1 MKGRETPFSHA
12 VGRYANPTAG
22 KLTLAKT
29 VFVYMFGGGLGTLW
43 EVIFNV
49 FYQIANDYT
58 IRYIDCRGSLFTYF
72 NPLSGCGAHVI
83 VFFLKKYSRPWQV
96 FTVGAL
102 AGGAVE
108 YFLSYCEE
116 AILGTRSW
124 NYDDWLW
131 NINGRTTVPIMI
143 VWGILCMAVVFLLFR
158 PLDRFFEG
166 LPARTFRII
175 GICCLAALCIDMF
188 FTVSAMLRY
197 VMRDTEPLTAFG
209 RWLDAVFP
217 DELMRRR
224 FPSMKIQ

>member
-1 MKGRETPFSHA
+1 MKGRETPFSRA

-22 KLTLAKT
+22 KLTLAKA

-72 NPLSGCGAHVI
+72 NPVYGCGALVI

-108 YFLSYCEE
+108 YFFKLLRGGYPRHALLELRRLALEHQRPHDGTHHDRMGHPVHGGRLSSLPP
-116 AILGTRSW
+116 AGQ
-124 NYDDWLW
+124 
-131 NINGRTTVPIMI
+131 
-143 VWGILCMAVVFLLFR
+143 VF
-158 PLDRFFEG
+158 
-166 LPARTFRII
+166 
-175 GICCLAALCIDMF
+175 
-188 FTVSAMLRY
+188 
-197 VMRDTEPLTAFG
+197 
-209 RWLDAVFP
+209 
-217 DELMRRR
+217 
-224 FPSMKIQ
+224 